1 MAFIPCLNQGTVWY
15 HIQQQCSKSMK
26 GSTDPANFK
35 LKATAMS
42 LFRHASIYVSGTVTG
57 TSEAEMLGAK
67 RCNTM
72 FSV

>member
-1 MAFIPCLNQGTVWY
+1 
-15 HIQQQCSKSMK
+15 MK

-35 LKATAMS
+35 LKATAVS